1 MKEDSG
7 ALTVKAV
14 LEEGAGGIAGG
25 TRKQELG
32 KMGLTKPVGKFAI
45 LYMDPER
52 CEHNLK

>member
-25 TRKQELG
+25 TCKQELG